1 MKINDVNRANAKV
14 FAEKAPENG
23 ETGTFIFLF
32 GKKLKMSARQM
43 KQQKKD
49 ESRKI
54 KRRPERERS
63 SSKCS
68 VSYRI
73 IFAF

>member
-32 GKKLKMSARQM
+32 GKK
-43 KQQKKD
+43 
-49 ESRKI
+49 I
-54 KRRPERERS
+54 
-63 SSKCS
+63 
-68 VSYRI
+68 
-73 IFAF
+73 